1 MPQARRRGSDT
12 NQSRDK
18 WQGWGA
24 LACTNSSSPGPLAR
38 GSGEEGREHKC
49 GGPGVAGTKVC
60 NERFIFGSLQVRL
73 AAAGGHGAPPHAW
86 Q

>member
-24 LACTNSSSPGPLAR
+24 LACTNSSSPSLLAR
-38 GSGEEGREHKC
+38 ERDGKAGNTMWERAWCCGNESVMKGSFLE
-49 GGPGVAGTKVC
+49 V
-60 NERFIFGSLQVRL
+60 F
-73 AAAGGHGAPPHAW
+73 W
-86 Q
+86 